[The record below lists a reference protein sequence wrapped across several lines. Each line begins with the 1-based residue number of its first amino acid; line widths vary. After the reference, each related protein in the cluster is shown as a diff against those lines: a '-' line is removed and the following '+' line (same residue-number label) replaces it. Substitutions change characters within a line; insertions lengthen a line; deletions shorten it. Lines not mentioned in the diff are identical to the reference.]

1 MNKKNSKK
9 YIVTGGSG
17 FIGSYIVRELIKKGH
32 EVIIY
37 DLKHGKSDIRKL
49 DDLVKIS
56 QGCHG
61 IFHLA
66 AIASIPYSIENPK
79 ETFDV
84 NFTGTLN
91 ILEAARIN
99 KIKRVVFSSSS
110 AVYGVQKK
118 FPAKE
123 TDPCNPQNPYAIQ
136 KYMGEKLCSMYSKL
150 YDVETVCL
158 RYFNVFGKGQSAE
171 GAYAGVIPKF
181 LLLKSKG
188 EPLSIVGDGKQTR
201 DFIHVTDVVNANLKA
216 MFGPKSLSGE
226 VFNIGSGIETSV
238 NKIADIFGGEKR
250 YIPARMEVKRS
261 LSNSS
266 KANSLLGW
274 IPKVPFEKGLLN
286 IIKSL

>member
-1 MNKKNSKK
+1 MQKKNIKK
-9 YIVTGGSG
+9 YLVTGGAG
-17 FIGSYIVRELIKKGH
+17 FIGSHIALELKKKGY
-32 EVIIY
+32 EVAIY
-37 DLKHGKSDIRKL
+37 DLKDGQSDICNLDKL
-49 DDLVKIS
+49 IKAS
-56 QGCHG
+56 KGCSG

-91 ILEAARIN
+91 VLEAARIN

-136 KYMGEKLCSMYSKL
+136 KSIGEKLCSMYSRL
-150 YDVETVCL
+150 YDIETVCL

-171 GAYAGVIPKF
+171 GAYAGVIPRF

-201 DFIHVTDVVNANLKA
+201 DFIHVTDVVNANIKS
-216 MFGPKSLSGE
+216 MFASKSISGQ
-226 VFNIGSGIETSV
+226 VFNIGSGIEISV
-238 NKIADIFGGEKR
+238 NQIAKIFGGEKK
-250 YIPARMEVKRS
+250 YVPARMEVKRS
-261 LSNSS
+261 LSNCN
-266 KANSLLGW
+266 KARSLLGW
-274 IPKVPFEKGLLN
+274 IPKVSFEKGLLK